1 VDPRVL
7 FEALAD
13 PIRFRIVEA
22 LREGPRYVSDLV
34 AEVGESQPNVSRHLK
49 ALRESGLVD
58 ASREGKWV
66 RYAVVPSALDLLA
79 RWAASG
85 SLAGAAR
92 PEPRGKAS
100 REPEMAALA
109 ARRARDAKDPIL

>member
-13 PIRFRIVEA
+13 PVRFRIVEA
-22 LREGPRYVSDLV
+22 LRKGPRYVSDLV
-34 AEVGESQPNVSRHLK
+34 AELGESQPNVSRHLK
-49 ALRESGLVD
+49 ALRESGLVGS
-58 ASREGKWV
+58 SREGKWV

-85 SLAGAAR
+85 PSAAAAR
-92 PEPRGKAS
+92 PEPRMKANPG
-100 REPEMAALA
+100 PEMAALA
-109 ARRARDAKDPIL
+109 ARRARDAEDPIL